1 MAVENPTAANVSLWT
16 RFFQDEWGVEATRSR
31 PSDLLSRAAAAAVSS
46 WLTVAMAPRIDR
58 LYRENAPQVSE
69 FGFSA
74 SQPQSADEPPV
85 PAELRNAEP
94 EPRREPNPP
103 ERRRRY
109 ERRSSSSVGTSS
121 AATSKSEMATITH

>member
-16 RFFQDEWGVEATRSR
+16 RFLKDLWGVDATRSR
-31 PSDLLSRAAAAAVSS
+31 SSDLLSRAAAAAVSS

-58 LYRENAPQVSE
+58 LYRENAPQVSG

-74 SQPQSADEPPV
+74 SQPQPADEPPV
-85 PAELRNAEP
+85 PAELRKDKP
-94 EPRREPNPP
+94 QPRREVNPP

-109 ERRSSSSVGTSS
+109 ERRSSSVGTSS